1 MLVELLSVKRTVTNL
16 IFPLLVFA
24 QLGIAQEVAEG
35 VAQAPVQE
43 IVQPVEIS
51 TAVVQVDEEV
61 AVPDV
66 VIDKFGTVSLV
77 ANELEVTQ
85 VLEMLAIKSRKNIIA
100 SSGVTGAVSANL
112 YDVTF
117 NEALDAILK
126 VNGFGYIEEGNF
138 VYVYTLD
145 EIKNIEKARQKTQSR
160 IYELQYLAAL
170 DANEFVKPLL
180 SEDGAAAFRGDVDAG
195 YQPSLSDGGGDSYAW
210 ASKLVVN
217 DYPKNLEAIADLLAS
232 LDTPPAQVVVEATIL
247 QTKVTEDNEFGVD
260 FTALSNI
267 EIGSITGGPL
277 AAASNIIG
285 GTFGNDNTEAFSS
298 GVGSTDTS
306 INGGLKTGVI
316 KDHVGAF
323 LRVLDQV
330 VETTV
335 LARPRVTCLNRQR
348 AEVLIGTRIGYLSS
362 TQTQTSTTQTVQFL
376 DTGIQL
382 VFRPFISP
390 DGMIRME
397 LQPNVSS
404 ATLRE
409 DGDQTV
415 PDEITQQLTTNVR
428 CRDGETIILGG
439 LFRETTTVSRNQV
452 PFLGD
457 IPVIGNAFRG
467 QDDQIE
473 KEEIIFLLTP
483 TIIKDERL
491 WEMGRDSLELVEA
504 VRVGVRA
511 GLLPFSREQITANYN
526 RDAIDAYRIGDL
538 EKALYWSNL
547 SLHSASLQPEIIR
560 LRQRITDEKASVW
573 EQELRR
579 ELIMRES
586 NRLSAAVEVP
596 E

>member
-1 MLVELLSVKRTVTNL
+1 MKLTSTILLV
-16 IFPLLVFA
+16 PLLVLAHSGTA
-24 QLGIAQEVAEG
+24 QDA
-35 VAQAPVQE
+35 
-43 IVQPVEIS
+43 VETVPNVVPQVNPPPMQTPI
-51 TAVVQVDEEV
+51 AVVQAEIEEPAGNVVVDE
-61 AVPDV
+61 
-66 VIDKFGTVSLV
+66 FGTVSLV

-100 SSGVTGAVSANL
+100 SNNVTGAVSANL

-117 NEALDAILK
+117 KEALDAILK

-138 VYVYTLD
+138 VYVYTLEELD
-145 EIKNIEKARQKTQSR
+145 SIEKAQRKTQSR
-160 IYELQYLAAL
+160 IYELQYLSAL
-170 DANEFVKPLL
+170 DANEFAKPLL
-180 SEDGAAAFRGDVDAG
+180 SEDGATAFRGDVGAG

-210 ASKLVVN
+210 TSKLVVN
-217 DYPKNLEAIADLLAS
+217 DYPDNLQAIAILLSS

-277 AAASNIIG
+277 AAASNLVG
-285 GTFGNDNTEAFSS
+285 GTFGSTNAEAFSS
-298 GVGSTDTS
+298 GVGSTDTQVT
-306 INGGLKTGVI
+306 GGLKAGVI

-330 VETTV
+330 VDTTV

-348 AEVLIGTRIGYLSS
+348 AEVLIGTRFGYLSS

-409 DGDQTV
+409 DSGQTV
-415 PDEITQQLTTNVR
+415 PDEITQQLMTNVR

-439 LFRETTTVSRNQV
+439 LFRETSTVSRNQV

-467 QDDQIE
+467 NDDQIE

-483 TIIKDERL
+483 TIIKDERM
-491 WEMGRDSLELVEA
+491 WELGRDSLELVEA
-504 VRVGVRA
+504 VQVGSRA

-526 RDAIDAYRIGDL
+526 RDAIDAYRVGDL
-538 EKALYWSNL
+538 DRALYWSNL
-547 SLHSASLQPEIIR
+547 SLRTASTQPEMIR
-560 LRQRITDEKASVW
+560 LRHRITDEHESVW
-573 EQELRR
+573 ERDLRR
-579 ELIMRES
+579 ELIKRES
-586 NRLSAAVEVP
+586 KQISASIEVSQ
-596 E
+596 

>member
-1 MLVELLSVKRTVTNL
+1 MKCTVANF

-24 QLGIAQEVAEG
+24 QLSNAQDGIEV
-35 VAQAPVQE
+35 VSPTPVSE
-43 IVQPVEIS
+43 IVQPMDPPPV
-51 TAVVQVDEEV
+51 VVQVHEEA
-61 AVPDV
+61 AVPEV
-66 VIDKFGTVSLV
+66 VIDEFGTVSLV

-100 SSGVTGAVSANL
+100 SSSVTGAVSANL

-117 NEALDAILK
+117 NEALDAVLK

-138 VYVYTLD
+138 VYVYTVAELD
-145 EIKNIEKARQKTQSR
+145 TIKKARQKTQSR
-160 IYELQYLAAL
+160 IFELQYLSAL
-170 DANEFVKPLL
+170 DASEFVKPLL
-180 SEDGAAAFRGDVDAG
+180 SEDGAAAFRGDVAAG
-195 YQPSLSDGGGDSYAW
+195 YQPTLSDGGGDSYAW
-210 ASKLVVN
+210 TSKLVVN
-217 DYPKNLEAIADLLAS
+217 DYPEVLESIEDLLS
-232 LDTPPAQVVVEATIL
+232 MLDTPPAQVVVEATIL

-277 AAASNIIG
+277 AAASNVIS
-285 GTFGNDNTEAFSS
+285 GTFGTENTEAFSS
-298 GVGSTDTS
+298 GVGSTDTT
-306 INGGLKTGVI
+306 INGGLKAGVI

-330 VETTV
+330 VDTTV

-348 AEVLIGTRIGYLSS
+348 AEVLIGTRVGYLSS
-362 TQTQTSTTQTVQFL
+362 IQTQTSTTQTVQFL

-415 PDEITQQLTTNVR
+415 PDEVTQQLMTNVR

-439 LFRETTTVSRNQV
+439 LFRETTTLSRNQV
-452 PFLGD
+452 PLLGD

-483 TIIKDERL
+483 TIIKDERMWDL
-491 WEMGRDSLELVEA
+491 GRDSLELVEA
-504 VRVGVRA
+504 VRVGARV

-547 SLHSASLQPEIIR
+547 SLQTASVQPEIIR
-560 LRQRITDEKASVW
+560 LRHRITDEKDSVW

-579 ELIMRES
+579 ELITRES
-586 NRLSAAVEVP
+586 KRLSVAAEVT

>member
-1 MLVELLSVKRTVTNL
+1 MNRTYTILLL
-16 IFPLLVFA
+16 PMLVFA
-24 QLGIAQEVAEG
+24 QVGNAQDDVEFVDDSITHERSQTIQVPVVSVQQEV
-35 VAQAPVQE
+35 
-43 IVQPVEIS
+43 
-51 TAVVQVDEEV
+51 EE
-61 AVPDV
+61 PKGDV
-66 VIDKFGTVSLV
+66 VIDEFGTVGLV

-100 SSGVTGAVSANL
+100 SSSVTGEVSANL

-145 EIKNIEKARQKTQSR
+145 ELETIERAKRKTQSR
-160 IYELQYLAAL
+160 IYELQYLSAF
-170 DANEFVKPLL
+170 DANEFAKPLL

-195 YQPSLSDGGGDSYAW
+195 YQPSLTDGGGDSYAW
-210 ASKLVVN
+210 TSKLVVN
-217 DYPKNLEAIADLLAS
+217 DYPDNLEAIAILLTS

-267 EIGSITGGPL
+267 EIGSIASGPL
-277 AAASNIIG
+277 AAAGNLIG
-285 GTFGNDNTEAFSS
+285 GSFGNTNAEAFSS
-298 GVGSTDTS
+298 GVGSTES
-306 INGGLKTGVI
+306 QLSGGLKAGVI

-330 VETTV
+330 VDTTV

-404 ATLRE
+404 ATLRQ

-415 PDEITQQLTTNVR
+415 PDEVTQQLTTNVR

-439 LFRETTTVSRNQV
+439 LFRETTTLSRNQV
-452 PFLGD
+452 PLLGD
-457 IPVIGNAFRG
+457 IPIIGNMFRG
-467 QDDQIE
+467 NDDQIE

-483 TIIKDERL
+483 TIIKDERM
-491 WEMGRDSLELVEA
+491 WEMGRDSLKLVEA
-504 VRVGVRA
+504 VQVGSRA

-526 RDAIDAYRIGDL
+526 RDAIDAYRVGDL
-538 EKALYWSNL
+538 DQALYWSNL
-547 SLHSASLQPEIIR
+547 SLRTATTQPEMIR
-560 LRQRITDEKASVW
+560 LRQRITDEKESSW
-573 EQELRR
+573 ERDLRR
-579 ELIMRES
+579 ELIKRE
-586 NRLSAAVEVP
+586 NEQLNTSAEVSQ
-596 E
+596 

>member
-1 MLVELLSVKRTVTNL
+1 MLVELLLVKRTVTNL
-16 IFPLLVFA
+16 IFPLLVLA
-24 QLGIAQEVAEG
+24 QLGNAQDVVEE

-43 IVQPVEIS
+43 IVQPVES
-51 TAVVQVDEEV
+51 PPAVVQVDEEV
-61 AVPDV
+61 AAPNV

-85 VLEMLAIKSRKNIIA
+85 VLEILAIKSRKNIIA

-145 EIKNIEKARQKTQSR
+145 ELNNIEKSRQKTQSR

-180 SEDGAAAFRGDVDAG
+180 SEDGAAAFRGDVDSG

-247 QTKVTEDNEFGVD
+247 QTKVTEDNEFGID

-277 AAASNIIG
+277 SAVSNIID
-285 GTFGNDNTEAFSS
+285 GTFGSENTEAFSS

-306 INGGLKTGVI
+306 INGGLKVGVI

-330 VETTV
+330 VDTTV

-467 QDDQIE
+467 QDDQLE

-504 VRVGVRA
+504 VRVGARA

-586 NRLSAAVEVP
+586 NRLSAAVEVQ